1 MQCHVHAAKA
11 SRWLMMNEVFKPR
24 TSEHLPQICQQTF
37 GEPSVM
43 SNAPCWCFD
52 WSHPF
57 QKNETSMIY
66 YESFLSKQA
75 FWLKLWAL
83 SWISTK
89 NLVQTK
95 TSIQDPAVSFT
106 TSSGGSYPMYLYRF
120 QGSNHSIALATFLLR
135 PARGARGSAKGV
147 PEANLPKDH
156 MKPKWTHV
164 STIN

>member
-1 MQCHVHAAKA
+1 MTDDSWSFQAKDVGA
-11 SRWLMMNEVFKPR
+11 SIKSVNKPLVSHR
-24 TSEHLPQICQQTF
+24 SCR
-37 GEPSVM
+37 M
-43 SNAPCWCFD
+43 RPCWCAD

-75 FWLKLWAL
+75 KQAFWEKLWAL
-83 SWISTK
+83 SFSTK

-95 TSIQDPAVSFT
+95 TSIQDPAVSQNHRVD
-106 TSSGGSYPMYLYRF
+106 SYPMYLYRF